1 MQDLLVLS
9 HEDYTQLRHELKE
22 AGLDVCYTA
31 QSARPI
37 RRRWS
42 PERLQDAALQQQIAR
57 RRPAD
62 ASYRL
67 ASVQCTR
74 PGNWLWPDQLT
85 VTFHAVSPS
94 HDAALQRYLDTHRA
108 PHQPSE
114 VTAPAAGEHT
124 AATTATYVQVAL
136 ILALITAFEV
146 AILYV
151 PNSFRPPRWALLL
164 VLMLLSALKFGIV
177 VSFFMHLRYDHRLY
191 AGFFIGGLVVAV
203 GTILALL
210 TLFRE
215 PAPRPD
221 TAAIV
226 PTPVAAVQPSANDV
240 TVTGDAAAGQ
250 LVFQQTGCGS
260 CHKVSGVTGAVGSIG
275 PLLDGLFSRAAN
287 RLPGVS
293 ATDYIRQSIEAPEV
307 YVVSGYL
314 KLMPALRQQMS
325 QQEFADLLA
334 FLHTL

>member
-31 QSARPI
+31 QSARPL

-42 PERLQDAALQQQIAR
+42 PERLQDAALQQQIAQ

-94 HDAALQRYLDTHRA
+94 QDAALQRYFDTYRA
-108 PHQPSE
+108 RHQPSE
-114 VTAPAAGEHT
+114 VSSPAVGEHT

-151 PNSFRPPRWALLL
+151 PDSFRPPRWALLL
-164 VLMLLSALKFGIV
+164 VLMLLSALKFGMV

-191 AGFFIGGLVVAV
+191 AGFFIGGLVVVV

-210 TLFRE
+210 ALFRE
-215 PAPRPD
+215 PARPG

-226 PTPVAAVQPSANDV
+226 PTPVLATPPSATDV
-240 TVTGDAAAGQ
+240 AVAGDTSAGQ
-250 LVFQQTGCGS
+250 LVFQQTGCGG
-260 CHKVSGVTGAVGSIG
+260 CHIVRGVTGADGSLG
-275 PLLDGLFSRAAN
+275 PPLDGLSIRAAS
-287 RLPGVS
+287 RLPDVS
-293 ATDYIRQSIEAPEV
+293 AADYIRQSIEAPEV

-314 KLMPALRQQMS
+314 KLMPALRSQMS
-325 QQEFADLLA
+325 AQEFADLLA
-334 FLHTL
+334 FLGTL